1 MVVFISAIAALQ
13 FTVLLMLLMFTI
25 VKLLKQE
32 PLAIREADLRRFRRL
47 EKEANRKKEKT

>member
-1 MVVFISAIAALQ
+1 MFISAIAALQ